1 MAVESLFNAS
11 REDLLKR
18 VRINK
23 ADDEATLAL
32 VDMSISE
39 VRTGFYSQLG
49 TERIAFILGGSL
61 VENPVMPAE
70 LLRATAANT
79 EALWLTWLLAPRLP
93 YLFMDNKASV
103 GDAFNDEPLTRD
115 SNAGQKRFLDNL
127 KSQVDIGLSVLKD
140 AKGSEA
146 GLFKAASIGPDHSDM
161 LFERFRGLYPVGRS
175 AQAGLI

>member
-11 REDLLKR
+11 RESLLKR

-32 VDMSISE
+32 VDMAISE
-39 VRTGFYSQLG
+39 VRTGFYSSLG
-49 TERIAFILGGSL
+49 ASRIAQILAGTV
-61 VENPVMPAE
+61 VENPTSAAE

-79 EALWLTWLLAPRLP
+79 EALWVTWLLAPRLP

-127 KSQVDIGLSVLKD
+127 KAQVDVGLSALKEP
-140 AKGSEA
+140 AGTEA
-146 GLFKAASIGPDHSDM
+146 GLFKASSIGPDSPD
-161 LFERFRGLYPVGRS
+161 LVFDRFRGLYPAGHSTQV
-175 AQAGLI
+175 GLI